1 MRKVCFVDTTMRDA
15 HQSLLATRVTTG
27 ELLEVAALV
36 DRVGYHAVEVWG
48 GATFDSCV
56 RYLNENP
63 WERLDALKGEFKNTK
78 LQMLLRGQNLLGYRN
93 YADDVVDLFVETM
106 SRHGI
111 DIVRVFDALNDFRN
125 LEKSTQAIK
134 KYDMHLQIA
143 MSYTTSPVHSIE
155 YFVELSDR
163 AIEFGADSLCIKD
176 MAGLLK
182 PGTAYELVSEIKKRH
197 AIPLEVHSHFTTG
210 LADMTYLKSAEAGAD
225 YLDTATSSM
234 AFGTSQ
240 PGVESLWTALADIGL
255 AEKPDYRL
263 LEEIN
268 GYFEKVRRNHKGT
281 DAGFTINTSVLENQ
295 IPGGMYSNLIN
306 QLKAQNM
313 QERFPEVLEEVPR
326 VREELGYPPL
336 VTPTSQIV
344 GVQAVLN
351 VITGERYKMITKEV
365 EKYIKGFYGK
375 PPADVSSELKKRV
388 LGDGEPISFR
398 PGDAIEPEVEKGRK
412 ELGLLARNDED
423 LLIYLLLGE
432 VGKKYLYEKYRED
445 LKIDF
450 DIARDYQ
457 DGMTVYPV

>member
-1 MRKVCFVDTTMRDA
+1 LRKVCFVDTTMRDA

>member
-1 MRKVCFVDTTMRDA
+1 MRDA

-365 EKYIKGFYGK
+365 EKYIKGLYGK
-375 PPADVSSELKKRV
+375 PPADVFSELKKRV

>member
-1 MRKVCFVDTTMRDA
+1 MRDA

-398 PGDAIEPEVEKGRK
+398 PGDAIVPEVEKGRK

>member
-15 HQSLLATRVTTG
+15 HQSLLATRVTTR
-27 ELLEVAALV
+27 ELRDVAALV
-36 DRVGYHAVEVWG
+36 DKVGYHAVEVWG

-63 WERLDALKGEFKNTK
+63 WERLDALKGEFKNTQ

-111 DIVRVFDALNDFRN
+111 NIVRVFDALNDFRN
-125 LEKSTQAIK
+125 LEKSVQAIK
-134 KYDMHLQIA
+134 KYGMHLQIA

-182 PGTAYELVSEIKKRH
+182 PGTAYELVSVIKKRH
-197 AIPLEVHSHFTTG
+197 TIPLEVHSHFTTG

-255 AEKPDYRL
+255 ADKPNYRL

-268 GYFEKVRRNHKGT
+268 DYFEKVRRNHKGT
-281 DAGFTINTSVLENQ
+281 DTGFTINTSVLENQ

-313 QERFPEVLEEVPR
+313 QERLPEVLEEVPR

-375 PPADVSSELKKRV
+375 PPADISDHLKKRV

-432 VGKKYLYEKYRED
+432 VGKKYLYEKYREN
-445 LKIDF
+445 LRIDF
-450 DIARDYQ
+450 DIARDFQ

>member
-15 HQSLLATRVTTG
+15 HQSLLATRVTTR
-27 ELLEVAALV
+27 ELRDVAALV
-36 DRVGYHAVEVWG
+36 DKVGYHAVEVWG

-63 WERLDALKGEFKNTK
+63 WERLDALKGEFKNTQ

-182 PGTAYELVSEIKKRH
+182 PGTAYELVSVIKKRH
-197 AIPLEVHSHFTTG
+197 TIPLEVHSHFTTG

-255 AEKPDYRL
+255 ADKPDYRL

-268 GYFEKVRRNHKGT
+268 DYFEKVRRNHKGT
-281 DAGFTINTSVLENQ
+281 DTGFTINTSVLENQ

-313 QERFPEVLEEVPR
+313 QERLPEVLEEVPR

-375 PPADVSSELKKRV
+375 PPADISDHLKKRV

-432 VGKKYLYEKYRED
+432 VGKKYLYEKYREN
-445 LKIDF
+445 LRIDF
-450 DIARDYQ
+450 DIARDFQ

>member
-15 HQSLLATRVTTG
+15 HQSLLATRVTTR
-27 ELLEVAALV
+27 ELRDVAALV
-36 DRVGYHAVEVWG
+36 DKVGYHAVEVWG

-63 WERLDALKGEFKNTK
+63 WERLDALKGEFKNTQ

-111 DIVRVFDALNDFRN
+111 NIVRVFDALNDFRN
-125 LEKSTQAIK
+125 LEKSVQAIK
-134 KYDMHLQIA
+134 KYGMHLQIA

-182 PGTAYELVSEIKKRH
+182 PGTAYELVSVIKKRH
-197 AIPLEVHSHFTTG
+197 TIPLEVHSHFTTG

-255 AEKPDYRL
+255 ADKPDYRL

-268 GYFEKVRRNHKGT
+268 DYFEKVRRNHKGT
-281 DAGFTINTSVLENQ
+281 DTGFTINTSVLENQ

-313 QERFPEVLEEVPR
+313 QERLPEVLEEVPR

-375 PPADVSSELKKRV
+375 PPADISDHLKKRV

>member
-1 MRKVCFVDTTMRDA
+1 
-15 HQSLLATRVTTG
+15 
-27 ELLEVAALV
+27 
-36 DRVGYHAVEVWG
+36 
-48 GATFDSCV
+48 
-56 RYLNENP
+56 
-63 WERLDALKGEFKNTK
+63 
-78 LQMLLRGQNLLGYRN
+78 
-93 YADDVVDLFVETM
+93 M

-306 QLKAQNM
+306 QLKTQNM
-313 QERFPEVLEEVPR
+313 QERLPEVLEEVPR

-375 PPADVSSELKKRV
+375 PPTDVSTQLKKRV

>member
-1 MRKVCFVDTTMRDA
+1 M
-15 HQSLLATRVTTG
+15 
-27 ELLEVAALV
+27 
-36 DRVGYHAVEVWG
+36 GYHAVEVWG

>member
-210 LADMTYLKSAEAGAD
+210 LADMTYL
-225 YLDTATSSM
+225 
-234 AFGTSQ
+234 
-240 PGVESLWTALADIGL
+240 
-255 AEKPDYRL
+255 
-263 LEEIN
+263 
-268 GYFEKVRRNHKGT
+268 
-281 DAGFTINTSVLENQ
+281 
-295 IPGGMYSNLIN
+295 
-306 QLKAQNM
+306 
-313 QERFPEVLEEVPR
+313 
-326 VREELGYPPL
+326 
-336 VTPTSQIV
+336 
-344 GVQAVLN
+344 
-351 VITGERYKMITKEV
+351 
-365 EKYIKGFYGK
+365 
-375 PPADVSSELKKRV
+375 
-388 LGDGEPISFR
+388 
-398 PGDAIEPEVEKGRK
+398 
-412 ELGLLARNDED
+412 
-423 LLIYLLLGE
+423 
-432 VGKKYLYEKYRED
+432 
-445 LKIDF
+445 
-450 DIARDYQ
+450 
-457 DGMTVYPV
+457 

>member
-365 EKYIKGFYGK
+365 EKYIKGLYGK
-375 PPADVSSELKKRV
+375 PPADVFSELKKRV

>member
-1 MRKVCFVDTTMRDA
+1 MRDA
-15 HQSLLATRVTTG
+15 HQSLLATRVTTR
-27 ELLEVAALV
+27 ELRDVAALV
-36 DRVGYHAVEVWG
+36 DKVGYHAVEVWG

-63 WERLDALKGEFKNTK
+63 WERLDALKGEFKNTQ

-111 DIVRVFDALNDFRN
+111 NIVRVFDALNDFRN
-125 LEKSTQAIK
+125 LEKSVQAIK
-134 KYDMHLQIA
+134 KYGMHLQIA

-182 PGTAYELVSEIKKRH
+182 PGTAYELVSVIKKRH
-197 AIPLEVHSHFTTG
+197 TIPLEVHSHFTTG

-255 AEKPDYRL
+255 ADKPDYRL

-268 GYFEKVRRNHKGT
+268 DYFEKVRRNHKGT
-281 DAGFTINTSVLENQ
+281 DTGFTINTSVLENQ

-313 QERFPEVLEEVPR
+313 QERLPEVLEEVPR

-375 PPADVSSELKKRV
+375 PPADISDHLKKRV

-432 VGKKYLYEKYRED
+432 VGKKYLYEKYREN
-445 LKIDF
+445 LRIDF
-450 DIARDYQ
+450 DIARDFR

>member
-1 MRKVCFVDTTMRDA
+1 LRKVCFVDTTMRDA
-15 HQSLLATRVTTG
+15 HQSLLATRVTTR
-27 ELLEVAALV
+27 ELRDVAALV
-36 DRVGYHAVEVWG
+36 DKVGYHAVEVWG

-63 WERLDALKGEFKNTK
+63 WERLDALKGEFKNTQ

-111 DIVRVFDALNDFRN
+111 NIVRVFDALNDFRN
-125 LEKSTQAIK
+125 LEKSVQAIK
-134 KYDMHLQIA
+134 KYGMHLQIA

-182 PGTAYELVSEIKKRH
+182 PGTAYELVSVIKKRH
-197 AIPLEVHSHFTTG
+197 TIPLEVHSHFTTG

-255 AEKPDYRL
+255 ADKPDYRL

-268 GYFEKVRRNHKGT
+268 DYFEKVRRNHKGT
-281 DAGFTINTSVLENQ
+281 DTGFTINTSVLENQ

-313 QERFPEVLEEVPR
+313 QERLPEVLEEVPR

-375 PPADVSSELKKRV
+375 PPADISDHLKKRV

-432 VGKKYLYEKYRED
+432 VGKKYLYEKYREN
-445 LKIDF
+445 LRIDF
-450 DIARDYQ
+450 DIARDFQ

>member
-1 MRKVCFVDTTMRDA
+1 
-15 HQSLLATRVTTG
+15 
-27 ELLEVAALV
+27 
-36 DRVGYHAVEVWG
+36 
-48 GATFDSCV
+48 
-56 RYLNENP
+56 
-63 WERLDALKGEFKNTK
+63 
-78 LQMLLRGQNLLGYRN
+78 
-93 YADDVVDLFVETM
+93 
-106 SRHGI
+106 
-111 DIVRVFDALNDFRN
+111 
-125 LEKSTQAIK
+125 
-134 KYDMHLQIA
+134 
-143 MSYTTSPVHSIE
+143 
-155 YFVELSDR
+155 
-163 AIEFGADSLCIKD
+163 
-176 MAGLLK
+176 
-182 PGTAYELVSEIKKRH
+182 
-197 AIPLEVHSHFTTG
+197 
-210 LADMTYLKSAEAGAD
+210 
-225 YLDTATSSM
+225 M

-255 AEKPDYRL
+255 ADKPDYRL

-268 GYFEKVRRNHKGT
+268 DYFEKVRRNHKGT
-281 DAGFTINTSVLENQ
+281 DTGFTINTSVLENQ

-313 QERFPEVLEEVPR
+313 QERLPEVLEEVPR

-375 PPADVSSELKKRV
+375 PPADISDHLKKRV

-432 VGKKYLYEKYRED
+432 VGKKYLYEKYREN
-445 LKIDF
+445 LRIDF
-450 DIARDYQ
+450 DIARDFQ

>member
-1 MRKVCFVDTTMRDA
+1 MRDA

>member
-1 MRKVCFVDTTMRDA
+1 
-15 HQSLLATRVTTG
+15 
-27 ELLEVAALV
+27 
-36 DRVGYHAVEVWG
+36 
-48 GATFDSCV
+48 
-56 RYLNENP
+56 
-63 WERLDALKGEFKNTK
+63 
-78 LQMLLRGQNLLGYRN
+78 
-93 YADDVVDLFVETM
+93 
-106 SRHGI
+106 
-111 DIVRVFDALNDFRN
+111 
-125 LEKSTQAIK
+125 
-134 KYDMHLQIA
+134 

-197 AIPLEVHSHFTTG
+197 TIPIEVHSHFTTG

-268 GYFEKVRRNHKGT
+268 DYFEKVRRNHKGT

-306 QLKAQNM
+306 QLKTQNM
-313 QERFPEVLEEVPR
+313 QERLPEVLEEVPR

-375 PPADVSSELKKRV
+375 PPTDVSTQLKKRV

>member
-1 MRKVCFVDTTMRDA
+1 MRDA
-15 HQSLLATRVTTG
+15 HQSLLATRVTTR
-27 ELLEVAALV
+27 ELRDVAALV
-36 DRVGYHAVEVWG
+36 DKVGYHAVEVWG

-63 WERLDALKGEFKNTK
+63 WERLDALKGEFKNTQ

-313 QERFPEVLEEVPR
+313 QERLPEVLEEVPR

-375 PPADVSSELKKRV
+375 PPADISDHLKKRV

>member
-1 MRKVCFVDTTMRDA
+1 MRDA

-27 ELLEVAALV
+27 ELREVAALV
-36 DRVGYHAVEVWG
+36 DKVGYHAVEVWG

-197 AIPLEVHSHFTTG
+197 TIPIEVHSHFTTG

-268 GYFEKVRRNHKGT
+268 DYFEKVRRNHKGT

-306 QLKAQNM
+306 QLKTQNM
-313 QERFPEVLEEVPR
+313 QERLPEVLEEVPR

-375 PPADVSSELKKRV
+375 PPTDVSTQLKKRV